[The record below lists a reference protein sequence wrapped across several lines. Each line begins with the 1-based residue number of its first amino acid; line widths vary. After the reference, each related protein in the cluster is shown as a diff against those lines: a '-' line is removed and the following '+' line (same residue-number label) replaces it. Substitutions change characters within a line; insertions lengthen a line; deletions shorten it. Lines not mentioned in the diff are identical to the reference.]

1 MSEQSQLIA
10 DKAVGTEQQQQ
21 QQQEQS
27 TSDLTWLYILVGALV
42 VLLLFGALIAA
53 LVMYR
58 RASSGE
64 DVPVLSRWLTGQQKR
79 EAAEEGESLESEDLE
94 DL

>member
-1 MSEQSQLIA
+1 MSEQSQLVA
-10 DKAVGTEQQQQ
+10 DRSVGTEQQQPQ
-21 QQQEQS
+21 QS
-27 TSDLTWLYILVGALV
+27 NSDLTWLYILIGAFV

-58 RASSGE
+58 RASSGQ

-79 EAAEEGESLESEDLE
+79 EAEEEGESLESEDLD